1 MAMRVTAT
9 SRAFVLAMIGLISLP
24 VTVSAGYYDEAPASA
39 PEPQG
44 RVAVNSE
51 LRLAY
56 SEHGLEFR
64 ETEAVFARH
73 AASPSLVVLP
83 KGTILAVFD
92 FAAPE
97 KDGWAVSLAVARSR
111 DDGKSWSAMRP
122 VEFVGGTEVMRSG
135 RRGRLV
141 HMKDGSL
148 RLYITY
154 DPKGKAADQRGSRSA
169 VAAVTSAVTKDG
181 ILYRVDTH
189 PPVLVGGDA
198 GKVHPLIQR
207 VGNLVHLFDQ
217 RSRGDAHE
225 EARLP
230 SRVWHH
236 VSSDGRRFSKVEP
249 IDLTDVRFEGSIVQ
263 TAAGMRAYVSD
274 GAGIVSL
281 TSLDSQT
288 WYQEPGLRVR
298 GGWDPSVVRLAS
310 GGYLMIYCMPIE
322 EQTADRGQQLVD
334 PSFILN
340 EGRLASAGQAQPEG
354 AGPGDGSHEG
364 HHSGVEGPVPEDWAV
379 EIEAELATALA
390 QGEQLPDEESFY
402 EEMLEPVD
410 AETSAAGADEGSTLS
425 DEAGGLTPGSDAG
438 DSPDEAVA
446 SSALDD
452 SDSGIQEEL
461 EDADVVE
468 VSEGPTDQADEE
480 LYIIYDPYNWSPERA
495 DDFAGMFAPLPDFE
509 DRVNYFEW
517 FKTHM
522 LRDPDDNAF
531 YSYAEFLPSYYND
544 PDPKE
549 LPEMTGPLTGG
560 DYDGPLG
567 PWDPEEHPDW
577 AASNDNIQD
586 LLAQYR
592 EATEHADYES
602 PPMLA
607 DDEDWYAGE
616 DPLLLGLLL
625 PSLSS
630 HRTMVKATIEDAWR
644 LRDGEVSGE
653 RMIEALRTTFRN
665 ADHLND
671 GYTLIEHL
679 VGTAERGL
687 AQKHARK
694 ALQYDVFSD
703 EELEAALDVLIEYD
717 RDDRD
722 PARWIAGEHAMSMQ
736 LIQAMFPPPPPGER
750 HKIDEDVVQLV
761 NAMSENA
768 IPVEELRGM
777 DIDNAR
783 RSAEAFDSYYRDL
796 GAMLRVGYPEYRG
809 SDFYAK
815 EAEVVGSTPLT
826 NVLMPSF
833 SRVHQLKTRAESS
846 ARATRL
852 AYAVEL
858 FKRQNGRYPDSFD
871 ELPAEYAEGAR
882 TDPFTGRDFGYRL
895 TDDGPQIYS
904 YSENGLDDGGVHS
917 ARWGDN
923 NEREDESDDFVFWPP
938 QQR

>member
-1 MAMRVTAT
+1 
-9 SRAFVLAMIGLISLP
+9 MIGLFSLP
-24 VTVSAGYYDEAPASA
+24 VAVLAGYYDEAPPSA
-39 PEPQG
+39 QEAQE
-44 RVAVNSE
+44 RVAVNTE

-56 SEHGLEFR
+56 SEDGLEFR
-64 ETEAVFARH
+64 EAEAVFARH
-73 AASPSLVVLP
+73 ASSPSLVVLP
-83 KGTILAVFD
+83 KGTILAAFD
-92 FAAPE
+92 FASPE
-97 KDGWAVSLAVARSR
+97 ENAEVVSLAVACSR

-122 VEFVGGTEVMRSG
+122 VELVGGTEAMRLG

-141 HMKDGSL
+141 PMKDGSL

-181 ILYRVDTH
+181 IRYRVDTH

-198 GKVHPLIQR
+198 GEVHPLIQR
-207 VGNLVHLFDQ
+207 VGNLVHVFDQ
-217 RSRGDAHE
+217 RSRGGEHDKAHV
-225 EARLP
+225 P

-236 VSSDGRRFSKVEP
+236 VSSDGRRFSKVDP
-249 IDLTDVRFEGSIVQ
+249 IDLSDVRFEGSIVQ

-288 WYQEPGLRVR
+288 WYQEPGVRVR

-310 GGYLMIYCMPIE
+310 GGYLMIYCGPVE
-322 EQTADRGQQLVD
+322 EQRADRGRQLVD

-364 HHSGVEGPVPEDWAV
+364 HHSGVEGPAPEDWGM

-410 AETSAAGADEGSTLS
+410 AETSEAGADEGNTST
-425 DEAGGLTPGSDAG
+425 DAAGALTPAPGAG
-438 DSPDEAVA
+438 DSPGEAVA
-446 SSALDD
+446 SGALDEH
-452 SDSGIQEEL
+452 DSGIPDEL
-461 EDADVVE
+461 EDVDVVE
-468 VSEGPTDQADEE
+468 VSDGLTDQAEEE
-480 LYIIYDPYNWSPERA
+480 LYTVYDPYDWSPDRA
-495 DDFAGMFAPLPDFE
+495 HDFAGMFAPLPDFE

-522 LRDPDDNAF
+522 LRDPEDNAF

-549 LPEMTGPLTGG
+549 LPEIIGPINSGTE
-560 DYDGPLG
+560 GPPG

-577 AASNDNIQD
+577 AACNDNLQD

-607 DDEDWYAGE
+607 DDEQWFVGE

-625 PSLSS
+625 PSLSA
-630 HRTMVKATIEDAWR
+630 HRAVVKATIEDAWR

-653 RMIEALRTTFRN
+653 RMVDALRTTFRSAN
-665 ADHLND
+665 HMND

-687 AQKHARK
+687 AQKHARW
-694 ALQYDVFSD
+694 ALKHDVFSD
-703 EELEAALDVLIEYD
+703 EELESALDVMIEHD

-736 LIQAMFPPPPPGER
+736 LIQAMFPPPPPGETHR
-750 HKIDEDVVQLV
+750 INEDVVQLV
-761 NAMSENA
+761 NAFSENA
-768 IPVEELRGM
+768 ISMEDLRQMG
-777 DIDNAR
+777 IDDAR
-783 RSAEAFDSYYRDL
+783 RSAEAFDAYYKDL

-809 SDFYAK
+809 SDLSAK
-815 EAEVVGSTPLT
+815 EAEVVDSTPLT

-858 FKRQNGRYPDSFD
+858 FKRQNGRYPSSFD
-871 ELPAEYAEGAR
+871 ELPAEHAEGAR
-882 TDPFTGRDFGYRL
+882 TDPFTGQDFGYQI
-895 TDDGPQIYS
+895 TGDGPRIYS
-904 YSENGLDDGGVHS
+904 YSENGLDDGGVHA

-923 NEREDESDDFVFWPP
+923 RESEDESDDFVFWPP
-938 QQR
+938 QQK